1 MRRILVVITLCLP
14 SLVLMFFFF
23 QPQADLTFN
32 LPLFHF
38 YIVTFTTFS
47 AAVIS
52 ILLVSA
58 LAGVAQIRHVLA
70 AAALAVIGSVFF
82 SHGLATPN
90 AFIDYAHPAVQWSAW
105 LTFFGG
111 GVLFALAGLD
121 GPNGPPRW
129 LQVRKIIYAAAGG
142 VILYSA
148 IAAFEPGWLDFID
161 AQTSPWFQTLLFG
174 ITLGIWLFAAYHL
187 WMIWR
192 LTHNRVDGALASLA
206 CLLAQAT
213 VSMFEF
219 PAWHLSWWLYHL
231 ILLVSFLFT
240 VSILVVEYEQVRQ
253 FRLLRYYLA
262 VSLILTALMALAAS
276 SVFAELSYR
285 ALVDRIKESTTRLV
299 ANLTSEIAHNL
310 PARAKPAEV
319 FAVYA
324 NRLTAQSIGNVSLYD
339 PQGTVVYPLEAEPPL
354 IYDEDRTLFEQALA
368 GQTVVNV
375 EPPDNAPAGYAPTSS
390 VYVIETYAPL
400 YPSPATGD
408 RPLGVLDLGQES
420 PELGQL
426 VLYAR
431 ATSLGLVAVTMGILF
446 GALLLVVRQA
456 DRIITTRSKQLQ
468 EEQEKSEKLLLNILP
483 APIAIR
489 LKNGQRIIVD
499 SCPDAIV
506 LFADVVGFTRYASTV
521 SPETLIDHLNN
532 LIERFD
538 RLVEKYDLEKIKT
551 SGDAY
556 LVVSGILVPR
566 LDHTEAMAEFALDI
580 QADLMASGG
589 DLAAVRIGIHAGPV
603 VAGVIGTK
611 KFAYDIW
618 GDTVNVA
625 SRMESTCPPGSIQVT
640 AEVYRRLQNRYT
652 FEPRGLTPVKGKSD
666 METYLLTGR
675 K

>member
-1 MRRILVVITLCLP
+1 MRRILVVIALCLP

-70 AAALAVIGSVFF
+70 AAAFAVMGSVFF

-111 GVLFALAGLD
+111 GVLFALAGFD
-121 GPNGPPRW
+121 GPHGPPRW
-129 LQVRKIIYAAAGG
+129 LQVRKISYAAVGG

-148 IAAFEPGWLDFID
+148 IAAFAPGWLDFID
-161 AQTSPWFQTLLFG
+161 AQASPWFRTLLFG
-174 ITLGIWLFAAYHL
+174 LTLGIWSFAAYRL
-187 WMIWR
+187 WRIWR

-213 VSMFEF
+213 VSMFIF
-219 PAWHLSWWLYHL
+219 PVWHLSWWLYHS

-240 VSILVVEYEQVRQ
+240 ASILVVEYEQARQ
-253 FRLLRYYLA
+253 FRLWRYYLA
-262 VSLILTALMALAAS
+262 VSLILTALMALVAS

-285 ALVDRIKESTTRLV
+285 ALVDRIKVSTTGLV
-299 ANLTSEIAHNL
+299 ENLTSEIAHNL
-310 PARAKPAEV
+310 PVNAESTEL
-319 FAVYA
+319 FAIYA
-324 NRLTAQSIGNVSLYD
+324 NRLSAQSIGSVTLYD
-339 PQGTVVYPLEAEPPL
+339 PAGNVVYPLESKPQLLDE
-354 IYDEDRTLFEQALA
+354 EDRTFFEQALA
-368 GQTVVNV
+368 GQTVVNIT
-375 EPPDNAPAGYAPTSS
+375 PPNIAPAGYAPASS
-390 VYVIETYAPL
+390 VYVIDTYALL
-400 YPSPATGD
+400 YPPPATGD
-408 RPLGVLDLGQES
+408 RPLGVLDLAQES

-431 ATSLGLVAVTMGILF
+431 ATSLGLVAVTMGLLF
-446 GALLLVVRQA
+446 GALLLVVRKA
-456 DRIITTRSKQLQ
+456 DRIITIRSQQLQ
-468 EEQEKSEKLLLNILP
+468 AEQEKSEKLLLNILP
-483 APIAIR
+483 APIATR

-499 SCPDAIV
+499 SSQETTV

-521 SPETLIDHLNN
+521 SPETLIDHLNT

-538 RLVEKYDLEKIKT
+538 KLVEKYGLEKIKT

-556 LVVSGILVPR
+556 MVVSGAPLPR
-566 LDHTEAMAEFALDI
+566 LDHAEAIADFALDI
-580 QADLMASGG
+580 QADLAASGG
-589 DLAAVRIGIHAGPV
+589 DLATVRIGIHTGPV

-640 AEVYRRLQNRYT
+640 AEVYRRLQNRFT

-666 METYLLTGR
+666 METYLLIGR